1 MILEYIRVNIV
12 KGGLLNIM
20 KKSNALRIIGIITAI
35 ISIANGLYVYFS
47 NGINVERLQTVING
61 NSAAKF
67 AAQQALDTLNLFIT
81 LSIVGAV
88 LGLIVGI
95 LSTIQVNKALCVI
108 STVIFTLFTLAVSII
123 CIINQFFIGII
134 VVFIMALIMMILSI
148 KAEKN

>member
-1 MILEYIRVNIV
+1 
-12 KGGLLNIM
+12 M

-47 NGINVERLQTVING
+47 NGVNIERLQAVIDG
-61 NSAAKF
+61 NSSIKF

-95 LSTIQVNKALCVI
+95 LAVLQINKALCVI
-108 STVIFTLFTLAVSII
+108 SSVILTLFALAVSII

>member
-1 MILEYIRVNIV
+1 ME
-12 KGGLLNIM
+12 GGYNM

-47 NGINVERLQTVING
+47 NGVNIERLQAVIDG
-61 NSAAKF
+61 NSSIKF

-95 LSTIQVNKALCVI
+95 LAVLQINKALCVI
-108 STVIFTLFTLAVSII
+108 SSVILTLFALAVSII

>member
-1 MILEYIRVNIV
+1 
-12 KGGLLNIM
+12 M

-47 NGINVERLQTVING
+47 NGVNIERLQAVIDG
-61 NSAAKF
+61 NSAIKL

-95 LSTIQVNKALCVI
+95 LAALQINKALCVI
-108 STVIFTLFTLAVSII
+108 SSVILTLFALAVSII